1 MEELNLV
8 NLECPEPFLKA
19 SAKLMSIKSGI
30 LKIIFKDPKCDDMI
44 MEVLKLMECKIL
56 EHSEN
61 NGIYTIVVEKPEESN
76 TGKNIEISG
85 SC

>member
-30 LKIIFKDPKCDDMI
+30 LKIVYRDPKCDDMI

-56 EHSEN
+56 EHTQD
-61 NGIYTIVVEKPEESN
+61 NGVYTIVVEKQDENN
-76 TGKNIEISG
+76 TKNIELSG